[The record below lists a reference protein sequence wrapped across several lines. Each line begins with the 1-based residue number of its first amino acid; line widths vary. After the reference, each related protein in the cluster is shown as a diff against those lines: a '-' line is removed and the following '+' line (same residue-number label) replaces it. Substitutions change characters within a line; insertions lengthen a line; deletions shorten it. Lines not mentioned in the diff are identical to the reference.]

1 MRLSL
6 LSRTNN
12 NLTAGRCYL
21 CKNSLGASF
30 PKGVFIR
37 NPTETDEEIF
47 TCIQPLPISLQ
58 PVLAQL
64 CSAPSLKYCHPASL
78 LLRASKDSP
87 CLCSEG
93 DDLCHL

>member
-1 MRLSL
+1 MRLRL

-64 CSAPSLKYCHPASL
+64 CSFPEVLSPRFPPSQSIQRQSL
-78 LLRASKDSP
+78 FMF
-87 CLCSEG
+87 
-93 DDLCHL
+93 